1 MHCVLDI
8 SFNLFYYLNPMT
20 QMLLSWFAH
29 LSSFLLD
36 SCICR
41 EEGFL
46 TLIPSRLGTL
56 SQQNWKNMGQK
67 SFLFQSLF
75 FCHGM
80 LIFLP
85 VGTVSYKQDNFAKVI
100 WEIDKLSLKYK
111 LSLLLLKCSYFAYSM
126 SMPIYPS
133 FIASYLSFICIS
145 IQIKDW
151 PGKKVTIL

>member
-46 TLIPSRLGTL
+46 TLIPSRLGTP

-67 SFLFQSLF
+67 SFLFKSLF
-75 FCHGM
+75 FLSC
-80 LIFLP
+80 LP
-85 VGTVSYKQDNFAKVI
+85 VGTASYKQDNFAKVI

-111 LSLLLLKCSYFAYSM
+111 LSLLLLKCSYFAYSVGL
-126 SMPIYPS
+126 SISIYPS
-133 FIASYLSFICIS
+133 FIAILSKFNPD
-145 IQIKDW
+145 KM
-151 PGKKVTIL
+151 G